1 MIDDRDGEEFRSD
14 ACRLIDECATIEL
27 AIEALRDA
35 LAVDHVSY
43 YSSKL
48 GTKPAVEP
56 YVRVTYTGSWIK
68 RYVQM
73 DYLNID
79 PVLQEG
85 FSRILPFDW
94 SDLSFEDKARDMLMD
109 ALAHGVGPH
118 GFSVPVRGAHGHR
131 GLFSVTSSGSL
142 GGWHEFLAAR
152 MRDLVEIGHRIH
164 KRAIREEFGTP
175 ELRLTARELD
185 CLFWTGE
192 GKEASDIASILEIS
206 RFTVRDYLKSAR
218 YKLDCVTS
226 TQAVSKA
233 VKLGLLS
240 LR

>member
-1 MIDDRDGEEFRSD
+1 MIDNRDTEQFRAD
-14 ACRLIDECATIEL
+14 ACRLIDASLTIEL
-27 AIEALRDA
+27 AIESLRDF
-35 LAVDHVSY
+35 LAVDHVIY
-43 YSSKL
+43 HSSKL
-48 GTKPAVEP
+48 GTNPAVEP
-56 YVRVTYTGSWIK
+56 YVRLTYTGSWIK

-73 DYLNID
+73 DYLNVD

-94 SDLSFEDKARDMLMD
+94 SDLSFDEKAREMLMD
-109 ALAHGVGPH
+109 ALAHGIGPH
-118 GFSVPVRGAHGHR
+118 GFSVPVRSAYGHR
-131 GLFSVTSSGSL
+131 GLFSITFSGSVEDWHGFL
-142 GGWHEFLAAR
+142 GAR
-152 MRDLVEIGHRIH
+152 MRDLVEIAHHIH
-164 KRAIREEFGTP
+164 KRAIGEEFGTP